1 MNQQQVQRNPTM
13 DASFTT
19 GQESSSMFMVNGEIT
34 LDELL
39 LLRDKLIKQNE
50 FLKQEVN
57 QMEEEAERN
66 ELGYDDSVDGDF
78 LKEIDDKI

>member
-1 MNQQQVQRNPTM
+1 M